1 MKGNMGNMDN
11 MAMGKKN
18 KRVATKAAGFAAKG
32 GPSGMAAGPST
43 PMGKGVVAV
52 RNKMPKAK

>member
-1 MKGNMGNMDN
+1 MKGNMGN

-18 KRVATKAAGFAAKG
+18 KRVKSGSTDFAAKG
-32 GPSGMAAGPST
+32 GPSAIAAGPST
-43 PMGKGVVAV
+43 PMGKGIVAV